1 MTSQQKII
9 ATTEKYGAANY
20 LPLPLVISRAEGVW
34 VWDTDGNK
42 YLDCLSAYSAL
53 NQGHRHPRIIQALIN
68 QANRLTLTSRAFHN
82 DQMGSFLQQLC
93 DLSDMEV
100 GLPMNTGVEAVET
113 AIKVARKWGYDNK
126 SIGQDR
132 AEIIVFNNNF
142 HGRTVT
148 AISLSSEPSYRRG
161 FGPFTPGFRQVD
173 YGDLGAVKDVLTNNT
188 VAVLLEPIQGEAGI
202 NIPPEGFLSGLRKLC
217 TEHSVLMVLDEI
229 QTGLGRTGKMFCYEH
244 EPAAK
249 PDILIVGKALGGGV
263 YPVSAVLA
271 SREILSVFGPGT
283 HGSTFGGN
291 PLAAAV
297 AKAALDVIEQEQLPT
312 RSAEIGNYLM
322 AELNRLPQKDIAE
335 IRGRGLLIGIELK
348 KSAGSARPYCEQL
361 MRRGLLCKE
370 THERV
375 IRLSPPLIIEKR
387 EIDFLVEQMNNVLS
401 GDFAQ
406 DSSEELV
413 SSGS

>member
-9 ATTEKYGAANY
+9 ATTEKYSAANY

-42 YLDCLSAYSAL
+42 YLDCLSGYSAL

-93 DLSDMEV
+93 ELSDMEMA
-100 GLPMNTGVEAVET
+100 LLMNTGVEAVET
-113 AIKVARKWGYDNK
+113 AIKAARKWGYDSK
-126 SIGQDR
+126 PIERDR
-132 AEIIVFNNNF
+132 AEIVVFNNNF
-142 HGRTVT
+142 HGRTIT
-148 AISLSSEPSYRRG
+148 AISLSSETSYRRG

-173 YGDLGAVKDVLTNNT
+173 YGNLGAVEDVLTTNT

-202 NIPPEGFLSGLRKLC
+202 NIPPPGFLSGLRKLC
-217 TEHSVLMVLDEI
+217 SEHGVLMVLDEI

-244 EPAAK
+244 EREAK
-249 PDILIVGKALGGGV
+249 PDVLIVGKALGGGV

-297 AKAALDVIEQEQLPT
+297 AKAALDVIQQEQLPA
-312 RSAEIGNYLM
+312 RSAELGDYLM
-322 AELNRLPQKDIAE
+322 GELHRLPQKDIAE

-348 KSAGSARPYCEQL
+348 TGVGSARPYCEQL
-361 MRRGLLCKE
+361 MRQGILCKE
-370 THERV
+370 THDRV
-375 IRLSPPLIIEKR
+375 IRLSPPLIIEKN
-387 EIDFLVEQMNNVLS
+387 EIDHLVEQLNIVLTA
-401 GDFAQ
+401 DFAC

>member
-9 ATTEKYGAANY
+9 ATTEKYSAANY

-34 VWDTDGNK
+34 VWDTDGNR

-100 GLPMNTGVEAVET
+100 ALPMNTGVEAVET
-113 AIKVARKWGYDNK
+113 AIKAARKWGYDNK
-126 SIGQDR
+126 PIERDR
-132 AEIIVFNNNF
+132 AEIIVFSHNF

-161 FGPFTPGFRQVD
+161 FGPFTPGFRQAD
-173 YGDLGAVKDVLTNNT
+173 YGDLGAVKDVLTNET

-217 TEHSVLMVLDEI
+217 TEHGVLMVLDEI
-229 QTGLGRTGKMFCYEH
+229 QTGLGRTGKMFCHEH
-244 EPAAK
+244 EREAK

-271 SREILSVFGPGT
+271 SHEILSVFGPGT

-297 AKAALDVIEQEQLPT
+297 AKAALDVVEQEQLPA
-312 RSAEIGNYLM
+312 RSAELGDYLM
-322 AELNRLPQKDIAE
+322 GELNRLPQNDIAE

-348 KSAGSARPYCEQL
+348 KSVVSARPYCEQL
-361 MRRGLLCKE
+361 MRRGILCKE
-370 THERV
+370 THDRV
-375 IRLSPPLIIEKR
+375 IRLSPPLIIEKN
-387 EIDFLVEQMNNVLS
+387 EIDHLVEQLNSVLT
-401 GDFAQ
+401 GDFARQ
-406 DSSEELV
+406 SSEKLV
-413 SSGS
+413 SSS

>member
-9 ATTEKYGAANY
+9 STTEKYSAANY

-82 DQMGSFLQQLC
+82 DQMGSFLKQLC

-100 GLPMNTGVEAVET
+100 ALPMNTGVEAVET
-113 AIKVARKWGYDNK
+113 AIKAARKWGYDNK
-126 SIGQDR
+126 SIEQDR
-132 AEIIVFNNNF
+132 AEIIVFNDNF
-142 HGRTVT
+142 HGRTIT
-148 AISLSSEPSYRRG
+148 AVSLSSEPSYRRG
-161 FGPFTPGFRQVD
+161 FGPFTPGFRRVD
-173 YGDLGAVKDVLTNNT
+173 YGNLGAVSDALTKNT

-202 NIPPEGFLSGLRKLC
+202 NIPPKGFLSGLRKLC
-217 TEHSVLMVLDEI
+217 TGHGALMVLDEI
-229 QTGLGRTGKMFCYEH
+229 QTGLGRTGKTFCHEH
-244 EPAAK
+244 ERDAK
-249 PDILIVGKALGGGV
+249 PDVLIVGKALGGGV

-271 SREILSVFGPGT
+271 SREILNVFGPGT

-297 AKAALDVIEQEQLPT
+297 GKAALDVIEQEQLPA
-312 RSAEIGNYLM
+312 RA
-322 AELNRLPQKDIAE
+322 AELGDYLVGELKRLPQKDIAE

-348 KSAGSARPYCEQL
+348 KSVNSARPYCEQL
-361 MRRGLLCKE
+361 MRQGILCKE
-370 THERV
+370 THQRV
-375 IRLSPPLIIEKR
+375 IRLSPPLIIEKK
-387 EIDFLVEQMNNVLS
+387 EIDYLVEQLNCVLT
-401 GDFAQ
+401 GHFARE
-406 DSSEELV
+406 SSEELV
-413 SSGS
+413 SSSS